1 METDKPEP
9 SSLWAKFVDS
19 FEDDKYT
26 VLGDLDETYLTS
38 TEKSIM
44 FKQAANELKL
54 KLKAIRGQKN
64 PNKDKTR

>member
-1 METDKPEP
+1 MATSKPK
-9 SSLWAKFVDS
+9 SDSLWAKFVDS

-26 VLGDLDETYLTS
+26 VLGDLDETYLTQ

-54 KLKAIRGQKN
+54 KLKAIRERRNQNKN
-64 PNKDKTR
+64 

>member
-1 METDKPEP
+1 METEKPK
-9 SSLWAKFVDS
+9 SDSLWTKFVDS

-26 VLGDLDETYLTS
+26 VLGDLDETYLTQ

-54 KLKAIRGQKN
+54 KLKAIRERRNQNKN
-64 PNKDKTR
+64 

>member
-9 SSLWAKFVDS
+9 NSLWAKFVDS

-26 VLGDLDETYLTS
+26 VLGELDESYLTS

-54 KLKAIRGQKN
+54 KLKAIRERTKQNKN
-64 PNKDKTR
+64 